1 MKINIGDYLIESDSM
16 QFIVKEKKIVQEG
29 ENKGK
34 EYWVNAAYCCK
45 FDEALRFIPN
55 EVLKSND
62 DINIITSK
70 LNQIHEGIKAITY
83 MPTIEIKA
91 NNGGA
96 NDESTRTNE

>member
-16 QFIVKEKKIVQEG
+16 QFIVKEKKIVQDG

-55 EVLKSND
+55 EVLRAND
-62 DINIITSK
+62 DIDIIMDK
-70 LNQIHEGIKAITY
+70 FKQIQADIKAIAN
-83 MPTIEIKA
+83 MPAIEIKA
-91 NNGGA
+91 SNGGIT
-96 NDESTRTNE
+96 DESTGANE